1 MVDIRYG
8 GTLLKQI
15 SLLDNRCAKSSRVWN
30 ASYLEIG
37 GLKEKLLA
45 ALRGGIKLVLI
56 PEANA
61 KDLQEIPENVKS
73 GLEIVPVRWIDQ
85 VLELALVSQPVPLPD
100 EEPVEAVAA
109 VGVVVVDPVAPET
122 LKH

>member
-37 GLKEKLLA
+37 GLKEKSRQFYG
-45 ALRGGIKLVLI
+45 LRFQRKLTGK
-56 PEANA
+56 N
-61 KDLQEIPENVKS
+61 
-73 GLEIVPVRWIDQ
+73 R
-85 VLELALVSQPVPLPD
+85 
-100 EEPVEAVAA
+100 
-109 VGVVVVDPVAPET
+109 
-122 LKH
+122 LKN